1 MLPAAMRR
9 GSILALLLTAL
20 VAAVALAAC
29 GGPEPG
35 GTEANEG
42 EPIVLG
48 DVSYNVGITRF
59 LNPDDE
65 EDSEYL
71 AGLPPAESGTYY
83 LGVFIVL
90 ANESDEPSMSAD
102 RYTVIDTLDT
112 EYEPVSSESPYALDV
127 GAEVP
132 GDGQLPVID
141 TAAQTAPNQSAL
153 LIFKVDDDVGENRP
167 LELEVESA
175 DGKGEITLD
184 I

>member
-9 GSILALLLTAL
+9 CSILALLLTAL

-29 GGPEPG
+29 GPEPG

-42 EPIVLG
+42 EPILLG

-65 EDSEYL
+65 EDSAYL
-71 AGLPPAESGTYY
+71 AGLPRPESGTYY

-90 ANESDEPSMSAD
+90 ANESDEPSASAD

-112 EYEPVSSESPYALDV
+112 EYQPVSSENPYALEV

-132 GDGQLPVID
+132 GDGQLPVLD

-175 DGKGEITLD
+175 DGTGEIILD